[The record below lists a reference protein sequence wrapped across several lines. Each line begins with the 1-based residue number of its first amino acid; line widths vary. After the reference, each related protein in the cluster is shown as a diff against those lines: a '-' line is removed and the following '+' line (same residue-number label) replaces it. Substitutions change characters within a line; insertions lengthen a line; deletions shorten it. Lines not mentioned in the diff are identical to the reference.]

1 MTSLVARHQYQI
13 QGTLSVSDRLRSLG
27 TLRRLSYV
35 NGLAAFLAATGTLLK
50 DFGEAMLRI
59 SERIKQ
65 ATERIAQTTSPV
77 RVFYLESSSQSK
89 EEYVRAFPGP
99 VAPAGLIAI
108 LKTLLKKGSIVVY
121 GAQDFRR

>member
-1 MTSLVARHQYQI
+1 MTSLGARHQHQI
-13 QGTLSVSDRLRSLG
+13 QGTLSVFDRLRSLG

-35 NGLAAFLAATGTLLK
+35 DGLAAFLAATGTLLK
-50 DFGEAMLRI
+50 DFGEALLRI

-65 ATERIAQTTSPV
+65 ATERIAETTSHG

-89 EEYVRAFPGP
+89 EEYVRALPGP

-108 LKTLLKKGSIVVY
+108 LKTLLKKGSIIVY
-121 GAQDFRR
+121 GEQDFRR